1 MSNTQPAAVASERTT
16 LKARKVSFAWEKT
29 PLHWVP
35 GDPFTTHTINVLHLL
50 LPAGE
55 RWFIHVYR
63 QVLPF
68 IHDEQLR
75 EDVIGFIGQE
85 AVHSQA
91 HDDVLPHM
99 RELGLDPTPYTA
111 QVDWFFEKLLGDRTL
126 PPGRP
131 SQWWLMERVAMIA
144 AIEHYTAFLGD
155 WILNAEA
162 LDRKGADPTMLDLLR
177 WHGAE

>member
-1 MSNTQPAAVASERTT
+1 MSNTQPAAVASERTE

-35 GDPFTTHTINVLHLL
+35 GDPFSTHTMNVLHLL

-63 QVLPF
+63 QVLPY

-75 EDVIGFIGQE
+75 RDVIGFIGQE

-91 HDDVLPHM
+91 HDDVLPTS
-99 RELGLDPTPYTA
+99 RSSGSTRPRTPHRSTGSSRSCSA
-111 QVDWFFEKLLGDRTL
+111 T
-126 PPGRP
+126 GRC
-131 SQWWLMERVAMIA
+131 RRA
-144 AIEHYTAFLGD
+144 APAG
-155 WILNAEA
+155 
-162 LDRKGADPTMLDLLR
+162 G
-177 WHGAE
+177 G